1 VDELVG
7 RGGKALTNSQL
18 PDLGGWFFAPTVVV
32 GLPAEQSQKE
42 LFGPAVSVH
51 SVESVEDAIRV
62 ADGPEAGLDAFVFG
76 RDLEAALATAARL
89 PAGEVRVNGCK
100 LADLADGSEQSF
112 WNNAGIGGHGPT
124 DMVRFFQG
132 RRTIG
137 VDDPDLPI

>member
-1 VDELVG
+1 M
-7 RGGKALTNSQL
+7 
-18 PDLGGWFFAPTVVV
+18 
-32 GLPAEQSQKE
+32 
-42 LFGPAVSVH
+42 
-51 SVESVEDAIRV
+51 
-62 ADGPEAGLDAFVFG
+62 
-76 RDLEAALATAARL
+76 AARI

-137 VDDPDLPI
+137 LDDPTLPI